1 LFRSKVKSETI
12 ALSGSVSG
20 EKKTVMKQ
28 LAIHSG
34 NKWVRVTLLAL
45 VGFAIRMPALQGE
58 MVWDDAFLVRDN
70 PLIKSPLFIFEV
82 FRHYLW
88 MESAFATHYRPMQNV
103 SFMADYLF
111 WNNNVYGFHLTNV
124 LLHVASGILLYFLLE
139 RLFTSFRRDS
149 DNDTR
154 SSAWS
159 FGAFFAALLWTVH
172 PVHSAAV
179 DYISGRADSLAFF
192 FACSGWL
199 LFFRAREASGS
210 VPRYTF
216 YVLAA
221 ISGLLALCSRETA
234 CIWLVLFI
242 LYLIFFQKGIPR
254 RQVLVAVAC
263 ALCLIGIYAGLRELP
278 SARATPGLSTDWS
291 PPMRAV
297 LMARA
302 LGDYARL
309 MIFPANL
316 HMERTVVDPQ
326 NYLSNHSWRGSVG
339 TEYLSILGF
348 AFLAALILA
357 ASRRGEGR
365 RFRIFGS
372 LWFMLGYLPIS
383 NLMELDATVA
393 EHWLYLPIAGFLVFL
408 VGCALDF
415 PVRFRKPIVIF
426 AVCAIAALSVRSA
439 VRSSDWMTERG
450 FYQRT
455 LAANGS
461 SLRVVANLAQVYSNQ
476 GQYAKAETVYRKV
489 LEMSPDY
496 PIARNNLAEA
506 LARQGKR
513 KEAEEILAST
523 TKAAEQTR
531 KEYPRT
537 WIAVL
542 NLALYR
548 HIAKD
553 DAAALVIT
561 EKARRDYPGIWEVI
575 RLESEL
581 LRETQGPD
589 AALQIVE
596 NFAHD
601 NWWHYGAAL
610 ALGRLYAE
618 KGDALRAEA
627 ALRHASWL
635 DLHDADA
642 LRDIA
647 LMRLRQNRLDDAFR
661 TQQRAIARQPDEPRQ
676 YILLSEILKKM
687 GRDEKARAALAE
699 VSRLRA
705 LSGIQTVVN

>member
-1 LFRSKVKSETI
+1 ME
-12 ALSGSVSG
+12 
-20 EKKTVMKQ
+20 Q
-28 LAIHSG
+28 LATHSR
-34 NKWVRVTLLAL
+34 NKWLRVALLAL

-88 MESAFATHYRPMQNV
+88 MESAFAAHYRPMQNV
-103 SFMADYLF
+103 SFMADYFF

-149 DNDTR
+149 GNNTP
-154 SSAWS
+154 SSVWS
-159 FGAFFAALLWTVH
+159 FGAFFAALLWVVH

-199 LFFRAREASGS
+199 LFFRAREAAGS
-210 VPRYTF
+210 VLRYTL

-221 ISGLLALCSRETA
+221 ISGLFALCSRETA

-242 LYLIFFQKGIPR
+242 LYLVIFQKGIPR
-254 RQVLVAVAC
+254 QQVLVAVAC
-263 ALCLIGIYAGLRELP
+263 ALCVIGTYAGLRELP
-278 SARATPGLSTDWS
+278 AARATPGLSTDWS
-291 PPMRAV
+291 PSMRAV

-326 NYLSNHSWRGSVG
+326 NYLSNGSWRESVG
-339 TEYLSILGF
+339 AEYLSILGF
-348 AFLAALILA
+348 AFLATLIFA
-357 ASRRGEGR
+357 ANKRGEGR
-365 RFRIFGS
+365 SLRIFGS
-372 LWFMLGYLPIS
+372 LWFILGYLPIS
-383 NLMELDATVA
+383 NLVELDATVA

-426 AVCAIAALSVRSA
+426 ASCAIVALSVRSA
-439 VRSSDWMTERG
+439 VRSSDWMTEKG

-461 SLRVVANLAQVYSNQ
+461 SLRVAANLAQVYSNQ
-476 GQYAKAETVYRKV
+476 GQYAKAEAVYRKV

-513 KEAEEILAST
+513 KEAEELLAST

-561 EKARRDYPGIWEVI
+561 EKARHDYPGIWEVI

-589 AALQIVE
+589 AALRLVE

-618 KGDALRAEA
+618 KGDAIRAEA

-647 LMRLRQNRLDDAFR
+647 LMRLRQNRLDDAFGI
-661 TQQRAIARQPDEPRQ
+661 QQRAIARQPDEPRQ

-705 LSGIQTVVN
+705 LSGNQTAAN

>member
-1 LFRSKVKSETI
+1 VKSQTI

-20 EKKTVMKQ
+20 EKKTVMEQ
-28 LAIHSG
+28 FAAHSR
-34 NKWVRVTLLAL
+34 NKWVRVALLAL

-70 PLIKSPLFIFEV
+70 PFIKSPLFIFEV

-103 SFMADYLF
+103 SFMADYFF
-111 WNNNVYGFHLTNV
+111 WNNNVYGFHLTNL

-149 DNDTR
+149 DNNTGT
-154 SSAWS
+154 SVWS

-199 LFFRAREASGS
+199 LFFRAREAGGP
-210 VPRYTF
+210 VLRYTL

-221 ISGLLALCSRETA
+221 MSGLLALCSRETA

-242 LYLIFFQKGIPR
+242 LYLAIFQKGIPR

-278 SARATPGLSTDWS
+278 AARATPGLSTDWS
-291 PPMRAV
+291 PSMRAV

-326 NYLSNHSWRGSVG
+326 NYLSNPSWRDSVG
-339 TEYLSILGF
+339 AEYLSILGF
-348 AFLAALILA
+348 AFLATLIFA
-357 ASRRGEGR
+357 ANKRGEGR
-365 RFRIFGS
+365 RLRIFGS

-383 NLMELDATVA
+383 NLVELDATVA

-426 AVCAIAALSVRSA
+426 ASCAIVALSVRSA
-439 VRSSDWMTERG
+439 VRSSDWMSEKG

-476 GQYAKAETVYRKV
+476 GQYAKAEAVYRKV

-513 KEAEEILAST
+513 KEAEELLAST

-561 EKARRDYPGIWEVI
+561 ERARHDYPGIWEVI

-581 LRETQGPD
+581 LRKTQGPD
-589 AALQIVE
+589 AALRLVE
-596 NFAHD
+596 NFAYD

-618 KGDALRAEA
+618 KGDALRAET

-635 DLHDADA
+635 DLHDAEA

>member
-1 LFRSKVKSETI
+1 MGQLGTYSRS
-12 ALSGSVSG
+12 
-20 EKKTVMKQ
+20 
-28 LAIHSG
+28 
-34 NKWVRVTLLAL
+34 KWVRVALLAL
-45 VGFAIRMPALQGE
+45 VGFVIRMPALQGE
-58 MVWDDAFLVRDN
+58 MVWDDAFLVRGN

-88 MESAFATHYRPMQNV
+88 MESAFAAHYRPMQNV
-103 SFMADYLF
+103 SFMADYYF

-139 RLFTSFRRDS
+139 RLFASFRRDS
-149 DNDTR
+149 DNHAG

-159 FGAFFAALLWTVH
+159 FGAFFAALLWMVH

-179 DYISGRADSLAFF
+179 DYVSGRADSLAFF

-210 VPRYTF
+210 IPRYAL

-221 ISGLLALCSRETA
+221 VSGLIALCSRETA

-242 LYLIFFQKGIPR
+242 LYLLIFQKRIPR

-278 SARATPGLSTDWS
+278 ATRATPGPSANWS

-302 LGDYARL
+302 LGDYALL

-316 HMERTVVDPQ
+316 HMERTVVDPR
-326 NYLSNHSWRGSVG
+326 NYLSNRSWRDSVG
-339 TEYLSILGF
+339 AEYLSILGF
-348 AFLAALILA
+348 VFLAALIFA

-365 RFRIFGS
+365 SLRIFGS
-372 LWFMLGYLPIS
+372 LWFMVGYLPIS
-383 NLMELDATVA
+383 NLVELDATVA
-393 EHWLYLPIAGFLVFL
+393 EHWLYLPLAGFLVFL
-408 VGCALDF
+408 VGCALDL
-415 PVRFRKPIVIF
+415 PLRFRKPIGIF
-426 AVCAIAALSVRSA
+426 ASCAIVALSVRSA
-439 VRSSDWMTERG
+439 VRSSDWLTERG

-461 SLRVVANLAQVYSNQ
+461 SLRVVANLAQVYTNQ
-476 GQYAKAETVYRKV
+476 GQYAKAEAMYRKV

-513 KEAEEILAST
+513 KEAEELLAST

-561 EKARRDYPGIWEVI
+561 EKARHDYPGIWEVI

-589 AALQIVE
+589 AALQLVE

-618 KGDALRAEA
+618 KGDALRAEEA
-627 ALRHASWL
+627 FRHASWL
-635 DLHDADA
+635 DVHDADA
-642 LRDIA
+642 LHDIA

-661 TQQRAIARQPDEPRQ
+661 TEQRAIARQPDDPRQ
-676 YILLSEILKKM
+676 YILLSEILEKM
-687 GRDEKARAALAE
+687 GRTEKACAARAH
-699 VSRLRA
+699 VSQLRA
-705 LSGIQTVVN
+705 LAGNQIIAN